1 MEIAMIGLGRMGG
14 NLAKNM
20 TDNGVKVKGWSPS
33 NREVEGVEGKKTIKE
48 LVESLSAP
56 RTVWVMVPAGKPTD
70 DVLEELKDLLD
81 KNDTLI
87 EAGNSNYEE
96 TKIRAKTF
104 ESMGINFIDAGV
116 SGGTDGARYGAST
129 MVGGREA
136 AIKPYE
142 DLFKAVSKEG
152 GYGHMGSHGAGHF
165 VKMVHN
171 GIEYGM
177 MQALAEG
184 YALLDASE
192 YDLDY
197 TTVSKTWS
205 NGSIIESFL
214 LDTIQS
220 AFENSNTLDDI
231 KPIVDFSG
239 EGEWTVENAVKLKV
253 STPVI
258 AAALFARF
266 KTKDD
271 NQFAERVLAAMRGE
285 FGGHKVHKK

>member
-1 MEIAMIGLGRMGG
+1 MELAMIGLGRMGG

-20 TDNGVKVKGWSPS
+20 NDNGVTVKGWSPS

-48 LVESLSAP
+48 LVHSLTHP
-56 RTVWVMVPAGKPTD
+56 RTVWVMVPSGKPTD
-70 DVLEELKDLLD
+70 DVLDELDSLLE

-87 EAGNSNYEE
+87 EAGNSNYED
-96 TKIRAKTF
+96 TKIRAQRF
-104 ESMGINFIDAGV
+104 ESKDINFIDAGV
-116 SGGTDGARYGAST
+116 SGGTNGARYGASV
-129 MVGGREA
+129 MVGGRKEA
-136 AIKPYE
+136 VEPYE
-142 DLFKAVSKEG
+142 ELFKSVSKDN
-152 GYGHMGSHGAGHF
+152 GYGYMGPHGAGHF

-184 YALLDASE
+184 YQLLDASE

-197 TTVSKTWS
+197 ETVSKTWS

-220 AFENSNTLDDI
+220 AFEKSNDLSEI
-231 KPIVDFSG
+231 EPIVDFSG
-239 EGEWTVENAVKLKV
+239 EGEWTVENAVKHKV

-266 KTKDD
+266 KTKDET
-271 NQFAERVLAAMRGE
+271 NFAERVLAAMRGE